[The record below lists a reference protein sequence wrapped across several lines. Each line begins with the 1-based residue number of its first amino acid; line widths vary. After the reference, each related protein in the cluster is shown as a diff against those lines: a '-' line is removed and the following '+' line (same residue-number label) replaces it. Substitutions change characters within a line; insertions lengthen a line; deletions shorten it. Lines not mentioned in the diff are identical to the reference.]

1 MHKANPAIKIIESI
15 LVNPSSKQRHLIN
28 LATQSIS
35 YVSNALDKEIKYVKI
50 INEGE
55 NKERKKNHT
64 VPHPEYRAEL
74 V

>member
-28 LATQSIS
+28 LAMQSIS

-55 NKERKKNHT
+55 NK
-64 VPHPEYRAEL
+64 
-74 V
+74 